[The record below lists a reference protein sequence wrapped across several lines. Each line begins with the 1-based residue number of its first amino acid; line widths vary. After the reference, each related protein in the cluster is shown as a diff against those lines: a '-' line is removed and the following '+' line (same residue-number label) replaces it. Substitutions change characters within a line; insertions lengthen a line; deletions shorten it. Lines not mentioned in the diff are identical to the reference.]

1 MRAFVALPL
10 PEGLL
15 EWMRTN
21 RAAYA
26 SALPKL
32 TLVPVSSCHITL
44 RFLGELPGDKIDD
57 VMERLA
63 MWLPAM
69 PGATVTLDRFGIFY
83 RNGRPAVF
91 WIGPSTVSQRLADLV
106 TKIDLCLSGLGSN
119 NRTERFSPHVTLG
132 RFADGTLAAEVA
144 EIKVGPLEPVVVPV
158 TDVFLYESVMGQDH
172 PMYVAHGSVRLAS
185 FAE

>member
-10 PEGLL
+10 PGGLL

-32 TLVPVSSCHITL
+32 ALVPVSSCHMTL

-69 PGATVTLDRFGIFY
+69 PGTTVTLDKCGVFY

-91 WIGPSTVSQRLADLV
+91 WIGPSTIPQRLVDLV

-119 NRTERFSPHVTLG
+119 NRTERFAPHVTLG
-132 RFADGTLAAEVA
+132 RFAVDTLAAEAA
-144 EIKVGPLEPVVVPV
+144 EIKTGPLEPFVVPV
-158 TDVFLYESVMGQDH
+158 TDVILYESVMGQGH
-172 PMYVAHGSVRLAS
+172 PVYVARGSVRLAP